1 MHIQMILKVIQTVM
15 TKIIQDLG
23 LENQLKEGMQ
33 SVEWSTRSHHSK
45 KTIDGN
51 RGEQNKEASSV
62 GQNSDME
69 RDSFLD
75 KEISSGKKI
84 IFNAFNTLE

>member
-33 SVEWSTRSHHSK
+33 FVEWSTRSHHSK
-45 KTIDGN
+45 KTI
-51 RGEQNKEASSV
+51 EENKIRKLV
-62 GQNSDME
+62 V
-69 RDSFLD
+69 LD
-75 KEISSGKKI
+75 KIQTWKEIH
-84 IFNAFNTLE
+84 F

>member
-33 SVEWSTRSHHSK
+33 SVE
-45 KTIDGN
+45 
-51 RGEQNKEASSV
+51 
-62 GQNSDME
+62 
-69 RDSFLD
+69 
-75 KEISSGKKI
+75 
-84 IFNAFNTLE
+84 